1 MDTAIEVS
9 NKLESVLI
17 QGDLAHLK
25 PDERVMYYKNVCQ
38 SVGLNPLT
46 KPFDYITLNGKLTL
60 YAKKDATD
68 QLRNRDG
75 VSITALDSKTVND
88 IYLVTAHATRA
99 DGRTDASTGAVN
111 IAGLK
116 GDALANALMKA
127 ETKAKRRVT
136 LSICGLGLL
145 DETEIETIRDAA
157 PTVITDSGVIERAL
171 HEPEPTA
178 VVKRN
183 TKKDVMANNGH
194 TRPYEPDVL
203 KAKIADLILTMQD
216 RINKGEAAS
225 KDSDE
230 FVITTHIEQVWAG
243 DADAEDKRHAVTE
256 YLVGKRSIKDMTDAE
271 KLALK
276 HWLKI
281 TKDEGSGEWVHAKEA
296 GIEAAAVY
304 RQTLVDQGQMTL
316 LD

>member
-25 PDERVMYYKNVCQ
+25 PEERVMYYKNVCQ

-88 IYLVTAHATRA
+88 IYLVTAHASRA

-145 DETEIETIRDAA
+145 DETEIETIRDAT
-157 PTVITDSGVIERAL
+157 PTVITDSGVIE
-171 HEPEPTA
+171 PEPK
-178 VVKRN
+178 VLPEPMVKRN
-183 TKKDVMANNGH
+183 TKDVMANNGH
-194 TRPYEPDVL
+194 TRPYDPDVL

-216 RINKGEAAS
+216 RIDKGEAAS

-230 FVITTHIEQVWAG
+230 FVITSHIEQVWAG
-243 DADAEDKRHAVTE
+243 DADAENKRHAVTE
-256 YLVGKRSIKDMTDAE
+256 YLVGKKSIKEMTDAE

-296 GIEAAAVY
+296 GIEADAVY

-316 LD
+316 ID